1 MKQLRLHN
9 QMDLRV
15 YVKYKDTD
23 TLNWSLMT
31 QIGQFSH

>member
-9 QMDLRV
+9 QRDLRV
-15 YVKYKDTD
+15 YVKYKDID
-23 TLNWSLMT
+23 TLLT